1 MSGKPRLL
9 FVDDEP
15 EILDLLTYTF
25 RDFDTDTAL
34 NSDAALEILRQ
45 KHFDVLVTDIKMPGT
60 PGFTLIDCAR
70 KLSPGIVII
79 VITGH
84 HQEIP
89 EEARQKVSQW
99 ILKPFSLQ
107 VIRGAVLSSL
117 DKAADR

>member
-1 MSGKPRLL
+1 MNGKPRLL

-15 EILDLLTYTF
+15 EILELLTYTF

-34 NSDAALEILRQ
+34 NTDAALEILRE

-60 PGFTLIDCAR
+60 PGFTLIDSAR
-70 KLSPGIVII
+70 KLSPGIVVI

-84 HQEIP
+84 HQEVP
-89 EEARQKVSQW
+89 EESRQKVSQW

-107 VIRGAVLSSL
+107 VIRGAVLRSL
-117 DKAADR
+117 DKTTES

>member
-1 MSGKPRLL
+1 MSRKPRLL

-15 EILDLLTYTF
+15 EILELLSYTF

-34 NSDAALEILRQ
+34 NTDSALEILRQ
-45 KHFDVLVTDIKMPGT
+45 RHFDVLVTDIKMPGA
-60 PGFTLIDCAR
+60 PGFMLIDCAR
-70 KLSPGIVII
+70 KFSPGIVVI

-89 EEARQKVSQW
+89 EEAKQEVSQW

-107 VIRGAVLSSL
+107 VIRGAVLGSL
-117 DKAADR
+117 DKTAGS